1 MSSSEKAPAYLGLG
15 SVLAVALCTLWLAL
29 VGHLDLYINPRYDLF
44 TVVLAAIAVPASV
57 AGLVAVARGHGHAHD
72 DDAHPGGGA
81 PEQEHA
87 RGHAGPDAGET
98 AHEHAGETGF
108 GHAGETAYE
117 HAGDAARA
125 VRRRAP
131 RAARITRGVLGGI
144 AAAATVGVTVAML
157 VLPPTTLS
165 ARTAQQRSVDTP
177 TLSNAT
183 GTQDVA
189 LLGSAGVDTSQY
201 GVKDWAAL
209 IRQTTDTT
217 ALVGK
222 PVELT
227 GFVVPGADGSFTL
240 TRFVISC
247 CAVDAQPVGLGV
259 VTEGASGDATPDADR
274 WVRVTGKLAANPDQ
288 SADARIVIRAA
299 SVRVVDQPRDPYE
312 Y

>member
-44 TVVLAAIAVPASV
+44 TIILAAVAVPASV

-72 DDAHPGGGA
+72 DEQDHAHVAHADEHDHTHAAHADGGDHAHGGG
-81 PEQEHA
+81 HA
-87 RGHAGPDAGET
+87 RTPDDG
-98 AHEHAGETGF
+98 
-108 GHAGETAYE
+108 TAYE
-117 HAGDAARA
+117 HGSDAARA

-131 RAARITRGVLGGI
+131 GAARVTRGVLGGI

-189 LLGSAGVDTSQY
+189 LLGSEGVDTSEY

-209 IRQTTDTT
+209 IRQTTDTS

-222 PVELT
+222 PVELS

-259 VTEGASGDATPDADR
+259 VVDGPVPDADQ

-299 SVRVVDQPRDPYE
+299 DVRDIDQPTDPYE

>member
-1 MSSSEKAPAYLGLG
+1 MSSSEQGPAYLGLG
-15 SVLAVALCTLWLAL
+15 SVLAVALGTLWLAF

-44 TVVLAAIAVPASV
+44 TIVLAAVAVPASV
-57 AGLVAVARGHGHAHD
+57 AGLVAVARGHGHAHEDGAHD
-72 DDAHPGGGA
+72 DGAAHDDGPA
-81 PEQEHA
+81 HAHA
-87 RGHAGPDAGET
+87 RDVAADSAD
-98 AHEHAGETGF
+98 EHGS
-108 GHAGETAYE
+108 
-117 HAGDAARA
+117 DAARA
-125 VRRRAP
+125 VRRGTP
-131 RAARITRGVLGGI
+131 TAARLTRRVLGV
-144 AAAATVGVTVAML
+144 AAAVVTVGITAAML

-189 LLGSAGVDTSQY
+189 LLGSEGVDTSEY

-222 PVELT
+222 PVELS

-259 VTEGASGDATPDADR
+259 VTDGAVPDADR

-288 SADARIVIRAA
+288 SAEARIVIRAA
-299 SVRVVDQPRDPYE
+299 SVRVIDQPTDPYE

>member
-15 SVLAVALCTLWLAL
+15 SVLAVALCTLWLAI

-44 TVVLAAIAVPASV
+44 TIILAAVAVPASV

-72 DDAHPGGGA
+72 DEHDHADGDHRADGGHRAQGGVHAHA
-81 PEQEHA
+81 P
-87 RGHAGPDAGET
+87 DD
-98 AHEHAGETGF
+98 
-108 GHAGETAYE
+108 ETAYE
-117 HAGDAARA
+117 HGSDAARA

-131 RAARITRGVLGGI
+131 GAARITRGVVGGI

-189 LLGSAGVDTSQY
+189 LLGSEGVDTSEY

-222 PVELT
+222 PVELS
-227 GFVVPGADGSFTL
+227 GFVVPGSDGSFTL

-259 VTEGASGDATPDADR
+259 VVDGPVPDADQ

-299 SVRVVDQPRDPYE
+299 TVRDIDQPTDPYE

>member
-1 MSSSEKAPAYLGLG
+1 MSSSDKAQAYLGLG

-44 TVVLAAIAVPASV
+44 TIVLAVVAVPASV

-72 DDAHPGGGA
+72 D
-81 PEQEHA
+81 EHD
-87 RGHAGPDAGET
+87 GHH
-98 AHEHAGETGF
+98 AHEDERHGRHGHHA
-108 GHAGETAYE
+108 HDDETAYE
-117 HAGDAARA
+117 HGSDAARD

-131 RAARITRGVLGGI
+131 GAARITRGVLGSI
-144 AAAATVGVTVAML
+144 AAAATVAVTVAML

-189 LLGSAGVDTSQY
+189 LLGSEGVDTSEY

-209 IRQTTDTT
+209 IRQTTDTS

-222 PVELT
+222 PVELS
-227 GFVVPGADGSFTL
+227 GFVVPGSDGSFTL

-259 VTEGASGDATPDADR
+259 VTDGTSDGRTPDADQ

-299 SVRVVDQPRDPYE
+299 TVRDIDQPTDPYE

>member
-44 TVVLAAIAVPASV
+44 TIVLAAVAVPASV
-57 AGLVAVARGHGHAHD
+57 AGLVAVARGHGHAHADEHDQAHAAD
-72 DDAHPGGGA
+72 DHAHA
-81 PEQEHA
+81 T
-87 RGHAGPDAGET
+87 HAGGRDRSRTPDD
-98 AHEHAGETGF
+98 
-108 GHAGETAYE
+108 ETAYE
-117 HAGDAARA
+117 HGSDAARA

-131 RAARITRGVLGGI
+131 GAARITRGVLGGI

-183 GTQDVA
+183 GSQDVA
-189 LLGSAGVDTSQY
+189 LLGSEGVDTSEY

-222 PVELT
+222 PVELS
-227 GFVVPGADGSFTL
+227 GFVVPGSDGSFTL

-259 VTEGASGDATPDADR
+259 VVDGPVPDADQ

-299 SVRVVDQPRDPYE
+299 TVRDIDQPTDPYE

>member
-1 MSSSEKAPAYLGLG
+1 MSSSEQGPAYLGLG
-15 SVLAVALCTLWLAL
+15 SVLAVALGMLWLAL

-44 TVVLAAIAVPASV
+44 TIVLAAVAVPASV

-72 DDAHPGGGA
+72 DGA
-81 PEQEHA
+81 
-87 RGHAGPDAGET
+87 GHAHSDGP
-98 AHEHAGETGF
+98 AHEHAHDDGPA
-108 GHAGETAYE
+108 HARDDAADSSYE
-117 HAGDAARA
+117 DGSDAARA
-125 VRRRAP
+125 VRRAAP
-131 RAARITRGVLGGI
+131 TAARVTRRVLGV
-144 AAAATVGVTVAML
+144 AAAVVTVGITAAML

-189 LLGSAGVDTSQY
+189 LLGSEGVDTSEY

-222 PVELT
+222 PVELS

-247 CAVDAQPVGLGV
+247 CAVDAQPVGLGI
-259 VTEGASGDATPDADR
+259 VTDGAVPDADR

-288 SADARIVIRAA
+288 SAEARIVVRAA
-299 SVRVVDQPRDPYE
+299 SVRVIDQPTDPYE

>member
-1 MSSSEKAPAYLGLG
+1 MSSSEKGPAYLGLG
-15 SVLAVALCTLWLAL
+15 SVLAVALGTLWLAL

-44 TVVLAAIAVPASV
+44 TIVLAAVAVPASV
-57 AGLVAVARGHGHAHD
+57 AGLVAVARGHGHAHEDGAHD
-72 DDAHPGGGA
+72 D
-81 PEQEHA
+81 
-87 RGHAGPDAGET
+87 GP
-98 AHEHAGETGF
+98 AHEHARDDAADSADAHGS
-108 GHAGETAYE
+108 
-117 HAGDAARA
+117 DAARA
-125 VRRRAP
+125 VRRAAP
-131 RAARITRGVLGGI
+131 TAARVTRRVLGV
-144 AAAATVGVTVAML
+144 AAAVVTVGITAAML

-189 LLGSAGVDTSQY
+189 LLGSEGVDTSEY

-222 PVELT
+222 PVELS

-259 VTEGASGDATPDADR
+259 VTDGAVPDADR

-288 SADARIVIRAA
+288 SAEARIVIRAA
-299 SVRVVDQPRDPYE
+299 SVRVIDQPTDPYE

>member
-44 TVVLAAIAVPASV
+44 TIVLAAVAVPASV

-72 DDAHPGGGA
+72 DADGHGHGGA
-81 PEQEHA
+81 H
-87 RGHAGPDAGET
+87 
-98 AHEHAGETGF
+98 AHEHEHGGA
-108 GHAGETAYE
+108 HAHVDETAYE
-117 HAGDAARA
+117 HGSDAARA

-131 RAARITRGVLGGI
+131 GAARITRGVVGGI

-189 LLGSAGVDTSQY
+189 LLGSEGVDTSEY

-222 PVELT
+222 PVELS
-227 GFVVPGADGSFTL
+227 GFVVPGSDGSFTL

-259 VTEGASGDATPDADR
+259 VVDGPVPDADQ

-288 SADARIVIRAA
+288 STDARIVIRAA
-299 SVRVVDQPRDPYE
+299 TVRDIDQPSDPYE